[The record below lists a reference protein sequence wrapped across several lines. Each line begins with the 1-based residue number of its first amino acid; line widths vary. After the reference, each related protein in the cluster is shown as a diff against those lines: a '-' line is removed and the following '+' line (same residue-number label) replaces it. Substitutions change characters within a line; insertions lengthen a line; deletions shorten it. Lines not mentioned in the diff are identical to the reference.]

1 MSDRADVPSWVLE
14 ALRGICAT
22 LPESHEE
29 PAWVGTRWR
38 VRRNTFVHVYTV
50 HPGQDTMIGRVD
62 EPAVVMTFRAQPEEF
77 EALVS
82 GGEPFFRAAW
92 GHDVVAMRVEPDVD
106 WAEVTEL
113 LTESY
118 RKRAPAKLARLVNRT
133 DEFWSAGT

>member
-1 MSDRADVPSWVLE
+1 MYDRADVPSWVLE

-50 HPGQDTMIGRVD
+50 RPGQDTVFSRAAELD

-77 EALVS
+77 EALVG

-92 GHDVVAMRVEPDVD
+92 GHDVVGMRVEPDVD

-118 RKRAPAKLARLVNRT
+118 RKRAPAKLARLLP
-133 DEFWSAGT
+133 